1 MIPEIQALVNDYQ
14 ARPSV
19 VDFCAYKTPW
29 RKRTRLLS
37 GHVDPADL
45 SRLTQ
50 RVCQG
55 RKGFCSL
62 QQQNHFALT
71 GKGPGN
77 RPWTLIAQP
86 YPPGL
91 CVDLAHLLSAQAIFW

>member
-62 QQQNHFALT
+62 QQQNHFAPQAKALAT
-71 GKGPGN
+71 VH
-77 RPWTLIAQP
+77 
-86 YPPGL
+86 GL
-91 CVDLAHLLSAQAIFW
+91 